1 MTEVNSSRILAS
13 GTSGLIGEAL
23 LPSLKTGG
31 YSVTRLVRDQSSGE
45 GQIVWNPLQPLSPK
59 SVSGFD
65 AVIHL
70 AGETIVGR
78 WTDAKKARIR
88 DSRILGTGHLAEAL
102 SKAPQPPRV
111 LISASAIGYYGDR
124 GEEILHEDSPSGAG
138 FLAEA
143 CRAWEAASQPAAD
156 AGIRTVQMRFGVVL
170 SPRGGA
176 LSKMLPPFR
185 MGLGGKIGSGRQW
198 WSWIDVKDL
207 VGAIHHALKSDRLQG
222 PVNVT
227 APKPVRNAEFS
238 KILATVLSRPSIF
251 PMPAFAARLA
261 LGEMADELLLASQH
275 VEPAKLMATGYSF
288 QHADL
293 KSALEA
299 LLR

>member
-1 MTEVNSSRILAS
+1 
-13 GTSGLIGEAL
+13 
-23 LPSLKTGG
+23 
-31 YSVTRLVRDQSSGE
+31 
-45 GQIVWNPLQPLSPK
+45 LQPLSPK

-78 WTDAKKARIR
+78 WTEAKKARIR
-88 DSRILGTGHLAEAL
+88 DSRILGTRHLAEAL

-124 GEEILHEDSPSGAG
+124 GEEILLEDSRPGAG
-138 FLAEA
+138 FLAEV
-143 CRAWEAASQPAAD
+143 CREWEAASQPAND

-207 VGAIHHALKSDRLQG
+207 VGAIHHVLRSDLLRG
-222 PVNVT
+222 PVNVV
-227 APKPVRNAEFS
+227 APKPVRNEEFTKS
-238 KILATVLSRPSIF
+238 LAAVLSRPSIF

-261 LGEMADELLLASQH
+261 LGQMADELLLASQH
-275 VEPAKLMATGYSF
+275 VEPAKLVATGYSF
-288 QHADL
+288 QYPGL
-293 KSALEA
+293 KPALEA
-299 LLR
+299 ILK